1 MASITLREGTAPAV
15 HYEWMTFPQPDGT
28 VTYNITT
35 SSGFGPGMSWTTP
48 EGKLDAPHAD
58 KAAVRAELGRK
69 VWGYI
74 AATNGMTLAE
84 VLAVAVKDW

>member
-1 MASITLREGTAPAV
+1 MASITLGRETAPAV

-35 SSGFGPGMSWTTP
+35 SSGFGPGTSWTTP
-48 EGKLDAPHAD
+48 EVKLDAPLAD
-58 KAAVRAELGRK
+58 KAAVRVELSRK

-74 AATNGMTLAE
+74 AATNGMTVAE
-84 VLAVAVKDW
+84 VRAVAVRDW